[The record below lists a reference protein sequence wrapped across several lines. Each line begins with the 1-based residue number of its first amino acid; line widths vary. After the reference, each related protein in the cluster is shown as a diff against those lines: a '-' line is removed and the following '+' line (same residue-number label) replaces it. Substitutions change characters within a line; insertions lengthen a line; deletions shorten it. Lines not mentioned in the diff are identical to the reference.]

1 MSAWLQKFNE
11 WESNVKTSDREKQSI
26 SMLSAVCLD
35 QVAQV
40 KPRRKSTELT
50 PTKHQETVVIETTQQ
65 FLSFFSEI
73 EKEMNQ
79 GQDAKFNDYLESVGE
94 LRTLVERLIGEIC
107 SAKEIIEELEH
118 NYEFVVKKTSGLQNA
133 CESLLDEQAHMFA
146 ISEEISQKLSY
157 FHQLESISKLLNMP
171 GDQLVLEPEFGP
183 MLEKLDQCL
192 AFVTDH
198 PTFKDS
204 DLYRMRYRQCMTR
217 SMTLIKLHFVDAI
230 RQLQTEIRDKL
241 KLQTGTEL
249 ISSNVQLSLFFVKF
263 RALASRM
270 RGLVSELEMRCP
282 SHQEYFALLRDCINA
297 YVKVRRTLLT
307 PIISENVKKKLIE
320 SNGVQYAVNICTY
333 MLSFCKD
340 EYTLFREFFSLGNT
354 EVKNYLESY
363 SSILTYTLRPII
375 LKEHRIDILSD
386 LCNQLLFMMNSNV
399 NADENLETVE
409 FVIEN
414 ILQDAQNRLSF
425 RAQDIIQYEIRSF
438 KPREAELSILARGPG
453 LPQPLAVNSVVGVA
467 DVLESEVLPHRRS
480 SVVLSPTIEAALE
493 PKEITHHSMENLF
506 GGGEWYPTVQRTV
519 SLLSKLH
526 GCLPQASFDD
536 LAQDAIESC
545 RVSVMAASTMIKV
558 QMSTTDSQ
566 LFAIKNLLQVR
577 EHVSLYDSNFTRST
591 RNVQFSD
598 IMMAVKDVL
607 VRPLVLRNYENLVM
621 PFFQTQEDDVR
632 QLLDAD
638 LKRSCENFVLDQAKL
653 NSEAL
658 IHFLDTIG
666 SKPTQGIDHQY
677 AGRIFLIADAVRN
690 GYQQF
695 LSAIQ
700 KHFPSTIKMMQNYLG
715 DKSTQLTLI
724 RIIRVTESKRRAPF
738 SHSTMTSGKVSK
750 R

>member
-1 MSAWLQKFNE
+1 MSTWLQKFNE
-11 WESNVKTSDREKQSI
+11 WESHLRTSDREKQSI

-40 KPRRKSTELT
+40 KPKRKSTDLT
-50 PTKHQETVVIETTQQ
+50 PAKQQETVVIETTQQ
-65 FLSFFSEI
+65 FLSFFSDI

-79 GQDAKFNDYLESVGE
+79 GQDAKFNDYLDSVE
-94 LRTLVERLIGEIC
+94 QLRTFVERLIEEIRT
-107 SAKEIIEELEH
+107 AKEIVGELQENH
-118 NYEFVVKKTSGLQNA
+118 EFVVKKTSGLQNA

-171 GDQLVLEPEFGP
+171 GDHLVLEPEFGP

-198 PTFKDS
+198 PSFKDS

-217 SMTLIKLHFVDAI
+217 SMTLIKLYFVDAI

-241 KLQTGTEL
+241 KLQTGAEA
-249 ISSNVQLSLFFVKF
+249 ISNNVQLSLFFVKF
-263 RALASRM
+263 RALASRT
-270 RGLVSELEMRCP
+270 RGLLSELEMRCA

-297 YVKVRRTLLT
+297 YVKVRKTFLT
-307 PIISENVKKKLIE
+307 PIISENVKKKVLE
-320 SNGVQYAVNICTY
+320 GNGVQFAVNICTY
-333 MLSFCKD
+333 MLSICKD
-340 EYTLFREFFSLGNT
+340 EYTLFKEFFSLGNA
-354 EVKNYLESY
+354 EIKNYLESF
-363 SSILTYTLRPII
+363 SGILTSTLRPII
-375 LKEHRIDILSD
+375 LKEHRVDVLSD
-386 LCNQLLFMMNSNV
+386 LCNQLLFMMNSKV
-399 NADENLETVE
+399 NDDETLEPVE

-414 ILQDAQNRLSF
+414 ILHDAQNRLSF
-425 RAQDIIQYEIRSF
+425 RAQDIIQNEIRSF

-453 LPQPLAVNSVVGVA
+453 LPQPLAVSSVVGVA

-480 SVVLSPTIEAALE
+480 SVVLSPSIEAALD
-493 PKEITHHSMENLF
+493 PKDVSHHSMENLF

-545 RVSVMAASTMIKV
+545 RVSVMAAKEMIKV
-558 QMSTTDSQ
+558 QMTPADGQ
-566 LFAIKNLLQVR
+566 LFAIKNLMQLR
-577 EHVSLYDSNFTRST
+577 EHISLYDSNFTRST
-591 RNVQFSD
+591 RNLHFSD
-598 IMMAVKDVL
+598 IMTAVKDVL
-607 VRPLVLRNYENLVM
+607 VRPLVLQNYGNLVM

-653 NSEAL
+653 NSQPL

-666 SKPTQGIDHQY
+666 KKASHGIDNQY
-677 AGRIFLIADAVRN
+677 AGLFMLMIDSVRKAYQEFLP
-690 GYQQF
+690 
-695 LSAIQ
+695 AIQ
-700 KHFPSTIKMMQNYLG
+700 KHFPNTIKMMKNYLG

-724 RIIRVTESKRRAPF
+724 RIIRVTAFYRRVQF
-738 SHSTMTSGKVSK
+738 
-750 R
+750 